1 MPPATT
7 SACSASSGCVR
18 IGTGS
23 APSKPRAR
31 ARTTLERPDG
41 TALFSPALAGG
52 QAAGLYS
59 IVGAEELLE
68 LGWRTR
74 AHREPALG
82 RGAMTD
88 AVRSFMDKK
97 AVAQVLE
104 QIAAFLELKGENP
117 FRIRAFRTA
126 AKAVGSFPADVREGL
141 EDGSLASTKGVG
153 PATLQI
159 VSEIVTTGRAS
170 MLEELREQIPP
181 GLVEMLAVSGLGVA
195 KIRQIHEVLG
205 IDSLPELEAAAL
217 DGRLARLPRFG
228 PKTSE
233 NILKGIA
240 YLRQASAYRLLHHA
254 ADEAEGLRAALARL
268 PGVLQAFVAGD
279 VRRRLEVVR
288 DLVLVIVA
296 DVAPGELFK
305 RLSQLPG
312 VHEYAGQDDRRLTL
326 RFAGGASA
334 QIIVTTPVN
343 TGAVLAQATGSE
355 AHLRQLAAHAA
366 TCDLALTGAAL
377 WRGSAFVPTP
387 DEAAFYRT
395 LGLDLIPPELREG
408 NGEIDAAAD
417 HTLPRLLERADLRG
431 FLHCHTRYSD
441 GSNTVEELALAC
453 REAGYDWIGITDH
466 SQAAAY
472 AGGLRPDDLARQ
484 ADEID
489 EVNGRLE
496 GIRVLKG
503 VEADILQDG
512 RIDFDDAVLA
522 RLDFVIASIHS
533 RFNMGEREMTARMLA
548 AMDNPYLTII
558 GHPTGRLLLSRDPVR
573 ARPRRGDREGGG
585 DRRGARDQRRSAPAG
600 PRLAHGP
607 TRAGARRRDLDRR
620 RCAQRRRDRERG
632 LRRRHRPEGM
642 AGPGRRR

>member
-1 MPPATT
+1 
-7 SACSASSGCVR
+7 
-18 IGTGS
+18 
-23 APSKPRAR
+23 
-31 ARTTLERPDG
+31 
-41 TALFSPALAGG
+41 
-52 QAAGLYS
+52 
-59 IVGAEELLE
+59 
-68 LGWRTR
+68 
-74 AHREPALG
+74 
-82 RGAMTD
+82 MTD

-126 AKAVGSFPADVREGL
+126 ARAVGGFPADLRDGID
-141 EDGSLASTKGVG
+141 DGSLAATKGVG

-159 VSEIVTTGRAS
+159 VAEIVTTGRAS

-181 GLVEMLAVSGLGVA
+181 GLVEMLAIQGLGVA
-195 KIRQIHEVLG
+195 KIRQIHDVLD

-217 DGRLARLPRFG
+217 DGRLARLSRFG

-240 YLRQASAYRLLHHA
+240 YLRQASAFRLLHHA
-254 ADEAEGLRAALARL
+254 ADEAEGLRAALERM
-268 PGVLQAFVAGD
+268 PGVLQVVVAGD
-279 VRRRLEVVR
+279 VRRRAEVVR

-296 DVAPGELFK
+296 DVPPGELFK

-312 VHEYAGQDDRRLTL
+312 VHEFAGQDDRRLTL

-334 QIIVTTPVN
+334 QIVVTTPVN
-343 TGAVLAQATGSE
+343 TGAVLVQATGSE
-355 AHLRQLAAHAA
+355 AHLRALAVHAA
-366 TCDLALTGAAL
+366 SRDLALSGAVL

-387 DEAAFYRT
+387 DEAAFYAA
-395 LGLDLIPPELREG
+395 LGLDCIPPELREG
-408 NGEIDAAAD
+408 QNEIEAAERHA
-417 HTLPRLLERADLRG
+417 LPRLLERGDLRG

-441 GSNTVEELALAC
+441 GSNSVEELARAC
-453 REAGYDWIGITDH
+453 RASGYEYVGITDH

-472 AGGLRPDDLARQ
+472 AGGLKAGDLARQ

-512 RIDFDDAVLA
+512 RIDFDEAVLA

-533 RFNMGEREMTARMLA
+533 RFNMNAAEMTARMLA
-548 AMDNPYLTII
+548 AMDNPHLTII
-558 GHPTGRLLLSRDPVR
+558 GHPTGRLLLSRDPYGLDVDAVIEKAAATGVALEINADPHRLDLDWRLARR
-573 ARPRRGDREGGG
+573 ARD
-585 DRRGARDQRRSAPAG
+585 RGAAISIGADAHSAAGIANVEYGVSMARKAWLGAGDILNALPAEEF
-600 PRLAHGP
+600 LA
-607 TRAGARRRDLDRR
+607 RVARRR
-620 RCAQRRRDRERG
+620 
-632 LRRRHRPEGM
+632 
-642 AGPGRRR
+642 AGWR